1 MMPADETATSVA
13 AVPTADHP
21 RALRAAIETTRADLG
36 GTMSTLTGKVDPGAR
51 LRHAGAAAQAR
62 VAQAGAALR
71 KNPLPV
77 AAALATATA
86 AVAATFAYRRRGV
99 RARARRGWL
108 PRFLKR

>member
-13 AVPTADHP
+13 AVPTADYP
-21 RALRAAIETTRADLG
+21 RASRADLG

-51 LRHAGAAAQAR
+51 LRHAGASAQAR
-62 VAQAGAALR
+62 VAQAGAAVR

-77 AAALATATA
+77 AAALATAA
-86 AVAATFAYRRRGV
+86 AAIAATFAYRRRGV